1 MKILITAGPTR
12 EALDAVRFIS
22 NRSSGKMGLSLAA
35 ASLAAGH
42 DATLLLGPGPADET
56 VPSACRL
63 VRFES
68 AADLEQLLETHWPQH
83 QVLIMAA
90 AVADYRP
97 ASVFDGKLSRD
108 PDKPMTL
115 ELAPTPDLVAHVV
128 STKRPDQRVIAFA
141 LEHHEALQQRA
152 TEKLRRKGVDAIVA
166 NDLAAFEADD
176 ANALWLTAA
185 GVKRMSGQMSKPDLA
200 RWILRQII
208 ADLGPQ
214 AIS

>member
-1 MKILITAGPTR
+1 
-12 EALDAVRFIS
+12 
-22 NRSSGKMGLSLAA
+22 MGLSLTA

-42 DATLLLGPGPADET
+42 EVTLLLGPGPADET
-56 VPSACRL
+56 APSACRL

-68 AADLEQLLETHWPQH
+68 AADLEQLLETLWPEH

-97 ASVFDGKLSRD
+97 AAVFDGKLSRD

-115 ELAPTPDLVAHVV
+115 ALVPTPDLVAHIV
-128 STKRPDQRVIAFA
+128 STKRPEQRVIAFA

-152 TEKLRRKGVDAIVA
+152 TEKLRRKGVDAVVA

-176 ANALWLTAA
+176 SSVLWLTAD
-185 GVKRMSGQMSKPDLA
+185 GVERMSGRMPKPDLA
-200 RWILRQII
+200 RWILCQIS
-208 ADLGPQ
+208 ADLGP
-214 AIS
+214 

>member
-12 EALDAVRFIS
+12 EAIDAVRFIS
-22 NRSSGKMGLSLAA
+22 NRSSGKMGLSLTV

-42 DATLLLGPGPADET
+42 DTTLLLGPGPADEK
-56 VPSACRL
+56 VPSECRL

-68 AADLEQLLETHWPQH
+68 AADLEQLLETHWAEH

-97 ASVFDGKLSRD
+97 AAVFDGKLSRD
-108 PDKPMTL
+108 LDRPMTL
-115 ELAPTPDLVAHVV
+115 ELFPTPDLVAHIA

-152 TEKLRRKGVDAIVA
+152 ADKLRRKGVDAVVA

-176 ANALWLTAA
+176 SSALWLTAD
-185 GVKRMSGQMSKPDLA
+185 GIKRRSGRMPKPDLA

-208 ADLGPQ
+208 TDLEP
-214 AIS
+214 